1 MGRGVAAA
9 LVGLSLL
16 TLLAVGVLLFRSVSL
31 ENRLAE
37 AELAMR
43 DLEAEVASLE
53 RGVPLSELSLRM
65 AELENELQEWVLA
78 FSADVE
84 TPGSG
89 AATPTDPGA
98 VLTRLTELQ
107 RDVDRL
113 HERLDEICE
122 GVPVC

>member
-1 MGRGVAAA
+1 MGRGLAAA
-9 LVGLSLL
+9 TVVISLL
-16 TLLAVGVLLFRSVSL
+16 TLLAVGVLLVRSAAI

-37 AELAMR
+37 AELAVR
-43 DLEAEVASLE
+43 DLEAEVAALE

-65 AELENELQEWVLA
+65 AELENEIQEWVLA
-78 FSADVE
+78 FSGDVE
-84 TPGSG
+84 TPASG
-89 AATPTDPGA
+89 TTAPTDPGA

-113 HERLDEICE
+113 HERLVEICE

>member
-1 MGRGVAAA
+1 M
-9 LVGLSLL
+9 VGLSLL
-16 TLLAVGVLLFRSVSL
+16 TLLAVGVLLVRSVSL

-37 AELAMR
+37 AELAVR

-78 FSADVE
+78 FSADVDS
-84 TPGSG
+84 PGSG
-89 AATPTDPGA
+89 TATPTDPGA